1 MGNKEV
7 LSPRL
12 QTVASMISP
21 CETVVDVGSDH
32 GKLGAWCLR
41 ENICQNVIA
50 TDIHELPARRT
61 AERMNGENFEERS
74 KVLVTDGLKGVSL
87 SPDMTAVIA
96 GMGGL
101 EICKILSSALT
112 SDESIPKKMA
122 FVLQPQRSFYEV
134 RKFLSENGF
143 SIQNEK
149 ISIEKGH
156 FYVVI
161 FAVYNGEAYGLSDE
175 ELFLGPVILKD
186 RPEYYSEY
194 IAHEE
199 QLMRKRALG
208 EKKCAEILKNWEKY
222 L

>member
-1 MGNKEV
+1 MERTEV

-12 QTVASMISP
+12 QTVASMIPS
-21 CETVVDVGSDH
+21 CETIVDVGSDH

-41 ENICQNVIA
+41 ENLCRKVIA
-50 TDIHELPARRT
+50 TDIHELPAKRT
-61 AERMNGENFEERS
+61 AERMKEENFEERS
-74 KVLVTDGLKGVSL
+74 EVLVTDGLKGVSL
-87 SPDMTAVIA
+87 SSDMTAVIA

-101 EICKILSSALT
+101 EICKILNSALK
-112 SDESIPKKMA
+112 SDDSIPKNMA

-134 RKFLSENGF
+134 RSFLSENGF
-143 SIQNEK
+143 SIRKEK
-149 ISIEKGH
+149 ISIERGH

-161 FAVYNGEAYGLSDE
+161 FAVYNGEAYDLSDE

-186 RPEYYSEY
+186 RPENYSEY

>member
-1 MGNKEV
+1 MEKNEV

-12 QTVASMISP
+12 QTVASLIP
-21 CETVVDVGSDH
+21 CCRTVVDVGSDH

-50 TDIHELPARRT
+50 TDIHELPAKRT
-61 AERMNGENFEERS
+61 SERMMEENFEDRS
-74 KVLVTDGLKGVSL
+74 DVLVTDGLKGVSL

-134 RKFLSENGF
+134 RKFLSEHGF
-143 SIQNEK
+143 SIQDEK

-161 FAVYNGEAYGLSDE
+161 FAVYNGEVYDLSDA
-175 ELFLGPVILKD
+175 ELFLGPLIIKK
-186 RPEYYSEY
+186 RPKYYAEY

-199 QLMRKRALG
+199 KLMRKRALG
-208 EKKCAEILKNWEKY
+208 EEKCAELLKNWEKY